1 MTTKV
6 LGQRNPAATA
16 NIWRSSTDDKVALNV
31 TVDDKK
37 IREAGLAHDGYEK
50 VFALVPKSD
59 GSWQR
64 YDLEYSG
71 PSYNRGAQGPKDA
84 YSLFIGGWDDVKL
97 DDLRT
102 KGVAFG
108 LEVSGP
114 NGQDASTVWLQG
126 YGDNYKLRD

>member
-1 MTTKV
+1 MTSKV
-6 LGQRNPAATA
+6 LEQRHPAATV
-16 NIWRSSTDDKVALNV
+16 NIWRSSIDDRVALDV

-37 IREAGLAHDGYEK
+37 IREEGLAHDGYEK

-64 YDLEYSG
+64 YDLEYAG
-71 PSYNRGAQGPKDA
+71 PSCDRDEQGTKNT
-84 YSLFIGGWDDVKL
+84 YSLFLSDWDDVTL
-97 DDLRT
+97 DDLRQ

-114 NGQDASTVWLQG
+114 DGKNAATVWLQG
-126 YGDNYKLRD
+126 FGDNYRLRD